1 MLAQAGLSSAPRVT
15 PTFETLSTFSSLVKF
30 LEQRFD
36 SPAAS
41 AAPAEDELH
50 LAVAALL
57 VEMARADFQ
66 ADAEELDQ
74 AQVALMERY
83 GLTAGEVAALMA
95 AAAQEADQAV
105 SLFRFTR
112 FINERLAPADKL
124 ELVRMLWE
132 VAYADGHLDKHE
144 DALMHKLADLLY
156 VPLTDL
162 MRLKDGVSKKMRE
175 RQ

>member
-1 MLAQAGLSSAPRVT
+1 M
-15 PTFETLSTFSSLVKF
+15 KF
-30 LEQRFD
+30 LEQRFE

-41 AAPAEDELH
+41 APSVDGGLR

-66 ADAEELDQ
+66 ADAEELEQ
-74 AQVALMERY
+74 VRVALMERY
-83 GLTAGEVAALMA
+83 GLTADEVATLMA
-95 AAAQEADQAV
+95 AAEQEADHAV

-124 ELVRMLWE
+124 ELVRMLWAI
-132 VAYADGHLDKHE
+132 AYADGRLDKHE

-156 VPLTDL
+156 VPLSDL
-162 MRLKDGVSKKMRE
+162 MRLKDGVLKKMRE
-175 RQ
+175 RR